1 MSTRTDLVFKGL
13 YFLSWT
19 IFIGLCIESGAFL
32 FNFIFTLLKPVGA
45 HNIYKGLDLSDL
57 YKKAQIHYKGIMA
70 LVVLISALKAALFFL
85 VIKAFMKLNI
95 VQPFSIDIAN
105 LIKRMSEAAISIAI
119 VSYIGREYTYWLTQR
134 GFDLDVVGIYWA
146 DAFAFFM
153 MAAILYIIVQ
163 IFYKGIKLQIESDL
177 TI

>member
-13 YFLSWT
+13 YFLSWI

-57 YKKAQIHYKGIMA
+57 YEKEQTHYIGIMTLIV
-70 LVVLISALKAALFFL
+70 LVSTLKAFLFFQ
-85 VIKAFMKLNI
+85 VIKAFTKLNI
-95 VQPFSIDIAN
+95 AKPFSNEIAN
-105 LIKRMSEAAISIAI
+105 LIKKMSEVAISIAI
-119 VSYIGREYTYWLTQR
+119 TSYIGRQYTNWLTQK
-134 GFDLDVVGIYWA
+134 GLDLDKTGLYWE

-153 MAAILYIIVQ
+153 MAAILYFIVH
-163 IFYKGIKLQIESDL
+163 IFRKGIKLQIESDL